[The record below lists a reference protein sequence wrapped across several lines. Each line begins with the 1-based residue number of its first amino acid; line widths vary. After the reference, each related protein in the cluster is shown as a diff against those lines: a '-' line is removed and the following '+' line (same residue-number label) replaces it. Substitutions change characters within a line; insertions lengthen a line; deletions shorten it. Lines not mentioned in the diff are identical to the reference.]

1 MNITDV
7 LSIIGAF
14 FSTISSMPQVWKVRN
29 LHSTDDL
36 HVYTVLLRLASSSTW
51 CTYSYLMDLIS
62 LGVSSVIVF
71 FLNILILSAI
81 IRDRWWNP
89 KITL

>member
-14 FSTISSMPQVWKVRN
+14 FSTIASMPQAWKVRK

-36 HVYTVLLRLASSSTW
+36 HVYTVFLRLASSSIWT
-51 CTYSYLMDLIS
+51 TYSILLDLKS
-62 LGVSSVIVF
+62 LGIASIVVF
-71 FLNILILSAI
+71 ILNILILSAI